1 MTKKSIKHYRI
12 LRKRSRRRE
21 KAMIKTCALV
31 MAFLLWNDSNFKD
44 LEDLRGIAFR
54 YHSVEYDFQGIALGI
69 GGAVFNIG
77 VNIYLV
83 ADG

>member
-1 MTKKSIKHYRI
+1 MTKKSIKRYRI

-31 MAFLLWNDSNFKD
+31 MAFLLLWNDSNFKD

-54 YHSVEYDFQGIALGI
+54 YHSVEYDPQMIALI
-69 GGAVFNIG
+69 IFGAVFDIG
-77 VNIYLV
+77 VDNET
-83 ADG
+83 